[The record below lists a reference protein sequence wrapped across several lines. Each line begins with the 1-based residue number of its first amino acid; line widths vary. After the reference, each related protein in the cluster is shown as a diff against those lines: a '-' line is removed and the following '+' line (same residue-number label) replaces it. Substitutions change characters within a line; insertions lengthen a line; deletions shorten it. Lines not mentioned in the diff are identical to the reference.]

1 MKNSRLSKAIRLFIL
16 VWIALTLVGCT
27 VKILTFNDR
36 SQAASH
42 KLNEDY
48 DFSILDFEDDDNGS
62 K

>member
-1 MKNSRLSKAIRLFIL
+1 MKNSRLNKWVRLFIL
-16 VWIALTLVGCT
+16 LWIAVTLVGCT

-36 SQAASH
+36 SQAPNH

-48 DFSILDFEDDDNGS
+48 DFSILDFDDNES